1 MAHNNKMV
9 TMYGQSPRRYV
20 GKVYMDSEANPT
32 NSFPKIRKPTLIF
45 RINTGYEIDFLIEYF
60 LDLKQIFSYGKQY
73 TEEDID
79 MVGIQNFACK
89 EDIYSKYPNITFYFQ
104 TEKDRE
110 YFKIFHGLTGNLK
123 SYWFPESP
131 NTNTEKERGY
141 NFTSN
146 FCELEYPFYIPSY
159 KRYDSLHTVLTLESL
174 GIENYKVVI
183 RYTEEEEYKKSM
195 TNKKIKDVDKK
206 LLVMSKEYMEY
217 QQSLGNDHSV
227 IPRICGFDYFYDKG
241 FKFSWCLDDN
251 IKNMY
256 VKHNGYPELL
266 IKTKYAF
273 KLIEQMTKRY
283 SKVMLFS
290 IQYSHL
296 SRNGVRKQVI
306 KNSKQYSCIL
316 HRNTIKDILGHSWRK
331 KHNEDVRLTLDLLTK
346 GYGTLCFENI
356 LCGKISTGNIKGG
369 NQDLYKNNG
378 KQDRIDE
385 LKEDYSKYVSGTK
398 QQKNG
403 IQFIIDYK
411 SFKNNE
417 LGYISNIDIDLP
429 ELRKI

>member
-1 MAHNNKMV
+1 MAGNNKMV
-9 TMYGQSPRRYV
+9 SMYV

-32 NSFPKIRKPTLIF
+32 HSFPRIQKPTLIF
-45 RINTGYEIDFLIEYF
+45 RINTGCEIDFLVEYF
-60 LDLKQIFSYGKQY
+60 LDLKQTFSYGKQY
-73 TEEDID
+73 VEEEEID
-79 MVGIQNFACK
+79 MKGIQNFSCK

-104 TEKDRE
+104 TEKDRD
-110 YFKIFHGLTGNLK
+110 YFKVFHGLTGKLK
-123 SYWFPESP
+123 SYWYPCAPIKE
-131 NTNTEKERGY
+131 EKRQSI
-141 NFTSN
+141 FTSDY
-146 FCELEYPFYIPSY
+146 CELEYPFYIPSY

-195 TNKKIKDVDKK
+195 INKKIKDVDKK
-206 LLVMSKEYMEY
+206 LLVMSKDYIEH

-227 IPRICGFDYFYDKG
+227 IPRICGFDYYYDKG

-251 IKNMY
+251 IQNMY
-256 VKHNGYPELL
+256 VKYDGYPNLL

-283 SKVMLFS
+283 SNVMLFS

-316 HRNTIKDILGHSWRK
+316 HRNSIKDILGHSWRK

-346 GYGTLCFENI
+346 GYATLCFENI
-356 LCGKISTGNIKGG
+356 LCGKMSTGAIKGG
-369 NQDLYKNNG
+369 NQELYNNKNG
-378 KQDRIDE
+378 KQERIDE
-385 LKEDYSKYVSGTK
+385 LKEDYSKYVAGTK

-403 IQFIIDYK
+403 IQFIVNYN

-417 LGYISNIDIDLP
+417 LGYIQNIFIDLP
-429 ELRKI
+429 ELRKIK